1 MMRVKIAS
9 IYNDNLSD
17 IENIF
22 TPKKTD
28 YGHHVYHQYTISS
41 NIRDKI
47 MKKLE
52 KNSIGSAIYYPV
64 SLEKQK
70 AFKEVYNDKTIYKN
84 SNYLSSSCL
93 SLPIYPHLPEDEV
106 HKICEV
112 IKNIK

>member
-1 MMRVKIAS
+1 
-9 IYNDNLSD
+9 
-17 IENIF
+17 
-22 TPKKTD
+22 
-28 YGHHVYHQYTISS
+28 
-41 NIRDKI
+41 